1 MCHFVLV
8 HLFLDLGIFP
18 ILKIL
23 SLTRFVSILTTT
35 LALVCV
41 ELEEII
47 LKTTRLSNLKLK
59 GL

>member
-23 SLTRFVSILTTT
+23 RFTRFISILTTT
-35 LALVCV
+35 PSLALVCV
-41 ELEEII
+41 KLEEII
-47 LKTTRLSNLKLK
+47 LKKRLSNLN
-59 GL
+59 

>member
-23 SLTRFVSILTTT
+23 RLTRFISILTATPS

-41 ELEEII
+41 KLEEII
-47 LKTTRLSNLKLK
+47 LKKRLSNLN
-59 GL
+59 